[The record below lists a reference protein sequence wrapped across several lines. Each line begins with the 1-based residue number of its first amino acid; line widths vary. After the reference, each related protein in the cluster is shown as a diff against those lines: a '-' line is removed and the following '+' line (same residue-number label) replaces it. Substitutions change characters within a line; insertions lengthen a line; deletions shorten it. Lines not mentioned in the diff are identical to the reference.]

1 MLRDDSSHSRYQ
13 ALLLLLRTAD
23 RIWNT
28 SRLFFD
34 RWDLSPSQFNVL
46 NSLRDYPD
54 GLSQIELSREL
65 IMHRS
70 NVTGLVDRLE
80 RRGLVQRNDLASD
93 RRAYRV
99 VLTKRG
105 GALLEDILP
114 QYYRRA
120 DEVWES
126 MSTER
131 VIQLTT
137 DLKQLAENAESIGAL
152 ENRLSHNHPKQEQT
166 VQGGGRKETDQ

>member
-1 MLRDDSSHSRYQ
+1 VKRDDASGSRYQ
-13 ALLLLLRTAD
+13 ALLQLLRTAD

-28 SRLFFD
+28 SRLFFE
-34 RWDLSPSQFNVL
+34 RWELSPSQFNVL
-46 NSLRDYPD
+46 NLLHDHPD
-54 GLSQIELSREL
+54 GLSQIELSRQL

-80 RRGLVQRNDLASD
+80 RRGLVQRNDLAGD

-99 VLTKRG
+99 VLTKRAA
-105 GALLEDILP
+105 ALLQQILP
-114 QYYRRA
+114 HYYRRA

-131 VIQLTT
+131 VSQLTT
-137 DLKQLAENAESIGAL
+137 DLKQLSENAESIGAQEDL
-152 ENRLSHNHPKQEQT
+152 LSHQRPTQEQAAPGR
-166 VQGGGRKETDQ
+166 VQKETDQ

>member
-1 MLRDDSSHSRYQ
+1 MTRDDFSHFRYQ

-46 NSLRDYPD
+46 NILNDHPD

-80 RRGLVQRNDLASD
+80 RRGLVQRNDLAGD

-99 VLTKRG
+99 VLTQRG
-105 GALLEDILP
+105 AELLEHILP
-114 QYYRRA
+114 HYYKRA

-126 MSTER
+126 VSAER
-131 VIQLTT
+131 VSQLTI
-137 DLKQLAENAESIGAL
+137 DLKRLAENAENIGL
-152 ENRLSHNHPKQEQT
+152 RERRLTHKQP
-166 VQGGGRKETDQ
+166 

>member
-1 MLRDDSSHSRYQ
+1 MHRDDFSHSRYQ

-46 NSLRDYPD
+46 NLLHDNPD

-99 VLTKRG
+99 VVTRRG
-105 GALLEDILP
+105 AALLEQILP

-131 VIQLTT
+131 VSQLTA
-137 DLKQLAENAESIGAL
+137 DLKQLAENAESIGAR
-152 ENRLSHNHPKQEQT
+152 ENRLSHKQPKQEQAG
-166 VQGGGRKETDQ
+166 QGRGREETDQ

>member
-1 MLRDDSSHSRYQ
+1 MKQDDASESRYQ
-13 ALLLLLRTAD
+13 ALLQLLRTAD

-28 SRLFFD
+28 SRLFFE
-34 RWDLSPSQFNVL
+34 RWELSPSQFNVL
-46 NSLRDYPD
+46 NLLHDHPD
-54 GLSQIELSREL
+54 GLSQIELSRQL

-80 RRGLVQRNDLASD
+80 RRGLVQRNDLATD

-105 GALLEDILP
+105 AALLQEILP
-114 QYYRRA
+114 NYYRRA

-126 MSTER
+126 MSAER
-131 VIQLTT
+131 VSQLTT
-137 DLKQLAENAESIGAL
+137 DLKQLSENAESIGAQ
-152 ENRLSHNHPKQEQT
+152 EDQLSHSRPTQEQAGT
-166 VQGGGRKETDQ
+166 GPVQKESDQ